1 MTISKEQFEL
11 FNNNFEV
18 IEITNDVS
26 EHRADLDYEEI
37 INAKENS
44 PGDLFLET
52 NWSLKSSEPFKS
64 RGYSIIS
71 KDPETHITFVSGLE
85 DVQNFIKNDMD
96 SYLKLKGV

>member
-37 INAKENS
+37 INAKEDS
-44 PGDLFLET
+44 PDDFFLET

>member
-1 MTISKEQFEL
+1 MTITKEQFEL
-11 FNNNFEV
+11 FNTNFEV

-26 EHRADLDYEEI
+26 ENRTDLDYEDI
-37 INAKENS
+37 INAEEDS
-44 PGDLFLET
+44 PGDFFLET

>member
-1 MTISKEQFEL
+1 MTITKEQFKL
-11 FNNNFEV
+11 FNTNFEV

-37 INAKENS
+37 INAEENS
-44 PGDLFLET
+44 PGDFFLET

-85 DVQNFIKNDMD
+85 DVQSFIKNDMV

>member
-1 MTISKEQFEL
+1 MTITKEQFKL
-11 FNNNFEV
+11 FNTNFEV

-37 INAKENS
+37 INAEEDS
-44 PGDLFLET
+44 PGDFFLET

-85 DVQNFIKNDMD
+85 DIIDFIKNDMNG
-96 SYLKLKGV
+96 YLKLKGI

>member
-1 MTISKEQFEL
+1 MTITKEQFEL

-26 EHRADLDYEEI
+26 EHKADLDYEEI
-37 INAKENS
+37 INAEEDS
-44 PGDLFLET
+44 PGDFFLET

-71 KDPETHITFVSGLE
+71 KDPETHIRAIYDLE
-85 DVQNFIKNDMD
+85 DIIDFIKNDMS
-96 SYLKLKGV
+96 SYLQLKGN

>member
-1 MTISKEQFEL
+1 MTITKEQFEL
-11 FNNNFEV
+11 FNTNFEV

-37 INAKENS
+37 INAEEDS
-44 PGDLFLET
+44 PGDFFLET